1 MILIELSIG
10 ILAVFTA
17 GIMAHLYRVT
27 RSTSDL
33 LCSILGFVS
42 GTAVLIN
49 MIGKITQ

>member
-1 MILIELSIG
+1 MILIELAVG

-17 GIMAHLYRVT
+17 GVMAHLYRVT
-27 RSTSDL
+27 RHNTDL